1 MHLIKVKFESTKQ
14 KTTNNNIVKP
24 SAPSK
29 EQLDSIFSLYSS
41 GKPNEAILAINTLT
55 ENYPGTP
62 LLYNILGAC
71 YKKLGKI
78 DYSVKMF
85 TTAVSIKP
93 DYAEAHFNLA
103 IALNETS
110 KIGLSIESY
119 KKAISLLPN
128 YPDAHNNLG
137 NIYLKLKKYEDA
149 LKHYESAVKYKPKFY
164 EAYNNLGIA
173 NKKLERINNAV
184 KGFKKAIEINPQ
196 YAKAHLNLGS
206 IFKDLGQDTNAKK
219 SFDKALI
226 NEPDNAHAHVI
237 LGIFFKE
244 KGQIIDAIKSF
255 KKAISIKPNY
265 GVAYFN
271 LILMKDNRIEG
282 KLIPKMLSH
291 LSSNDISQS
300 DRIAFCFALANTYEK
315 LEKKDDFFKFLNEGN
330 RLRKEDLNYSLER
343 SLPTIKL
350 VKKIYSS
357 TPSANKLPFS
367 YKTSNIRPIFLIG
380 MPRSGSTLVEQI
392 LSSHSNVYG
401 AGEIP
406 YFQKIIAPIIE
417 KFIENDTKSSDKK
430 NNGNNISDEDY
441 LSIRQ
446 QYLALLSQI
455 NASENVIVDK
465 SLLNYRFIGIILNAF
480 PGAKIIHLK
489 RDARAT
495 CWSIYKNNFA
505 NLGIGFGNNMK
516 DLAGYYKAYSEM
528 MTFWH
533 ERFPGKIYDLNYE
546 NLTNNQEKE
555 TRKLLKYCELEWDD
569 NCLKFHK
576 NKRSVKTASTLQV
589 RKKIYKNSSEA
600 WKKYEAYLGSLI
612 IPLSSY

>member
-1 MHLIKVKFESTKQ
+1 MSTDEEKFDKAKQLHLSGRIKESQKIYLGLAKIFKKSHTLFYLIGTTFLQLKKFDEAIDNF
-14 KTTNNNIVKP
+14 NNSIN
-24 SAPSK
+24 
-29 EQLDSIFSLYSS
+29 LDSNF
-41 GKPNEAILAINTLT
+41 P
-55 ENYPGTP
+55 
-62 LLYNILGAC
+62 
-71 YKKLGKI
+71 
-78 DYSVKMF
+78 
-85 TTAVSIKP
+85 
-93 DYAEAHFNLA
+93 
-103 IALNETS
+103 ET
-110 KIGLSIESY
+110 
-119 KKAISLLPN
+119 
-128 YPDAHNNLG
+128 
-137 NIYLKLKKYEDA
+137 
-149 LKHYESAVKYKPKFY
+149 
-164 EAYNNLGIA
+164 YNNLGIA

-196 YAKAHLNLGS
+196 YVKAHLHLGS
-206 IFKDLGQDTNAKK
+206 AFKDLGQDANAKK

-226 NEPDNAHAHVI
+226 KEPDNAHAHVI

-271 LILMKDNRIEG
+271 LILMKDNRIEE

-300 DRIAFCFALANTYEK
+300 DRIAFCFALANIYEK

-555 TRKLLKYCELEWDD
+555 TRKLLKYCKLEWDD

-589 RKKIYKNSSEA
+589 RKKIYKGSSEA
-600 WKKYEAYLGSLI
+600 WKKYEAYLGPLI